1 MLDTSASGGS
11 KHAVVALGNFP
22 TAEAAARAHDL
33 ALRCAVGDAAHTN
46 FSVAELHV
54 EDEVELE
61 DGTVLHGVCRSGGAG
76 SGCGWRAC
84 LVYGSK
90 QRHVGYFTSAKRA
103 AAAYDVAAAYYFGK
117 NARLNFPDGPPSL
130 LSDEEDEQ
138 EGGGKDCRLPCLQ
151 VV

>member
-76 SGCGWRAC
+76 SGCARPHLWSRVELRAFW
-84 LVYGSK
+84 S
-90 QRHVGYFTSAKRA
+90 RRA
-103 AAAYDVAAAYYFGK
+103 AARAVPRVRCQDVRVEWRADGAA
-117 NARLNFPDGPPSL
+117 S
-130 LSDEEDEQ
+130 
-138 EGGGKDCRLPCLQ
+138 
-151 VV
+151 